1 LKESLKKFVFSLN
14 ISKILECILNKD
26 MKHKKE
32 RKRSIEKKEK
42 GREAP
47 KISLLK
53 KGNSIF

>member
-32 RKRSIEKKEK
+32 RKRSIEKKRKEERLQK
-42 GREAP
+42 
-47 KISLLK
+47 SL
-53 KGNSIF
+53 F